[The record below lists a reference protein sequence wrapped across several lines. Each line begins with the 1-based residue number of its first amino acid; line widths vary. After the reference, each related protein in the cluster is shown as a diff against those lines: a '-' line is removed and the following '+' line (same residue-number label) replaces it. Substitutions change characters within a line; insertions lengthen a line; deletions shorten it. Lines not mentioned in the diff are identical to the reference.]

1 MAHFVFPAV
10 AVILSVP
17 FVAISYNAAAAQER
31 GTCSQ
36 ARVTVRHP
44 ASLPEAVP
52 SLHGN
57 WLLDRRALEKMR
69 NIFSSEA
76 VACITPKTC
85 QVRQPITEMSSPHS
99 MVSNQKN
106 RSRRLACANEL
117 D

>member
-31 GTCSQ
+31 GNLLAGT
-36 ARVTVRHP
+36 VTVRHP

-57 WLLDRRALEKMR
+57 WLLDRTALEKMR
-69 NIFSSEA
+69 ISSA
-76 VACITPKTC
+76 V
-85 QVRQPITEMSSPHS
+85 
-99 MVSNQKN
+99 
-106 RSRRLACANEL
+106 SR
-117 D
+117 